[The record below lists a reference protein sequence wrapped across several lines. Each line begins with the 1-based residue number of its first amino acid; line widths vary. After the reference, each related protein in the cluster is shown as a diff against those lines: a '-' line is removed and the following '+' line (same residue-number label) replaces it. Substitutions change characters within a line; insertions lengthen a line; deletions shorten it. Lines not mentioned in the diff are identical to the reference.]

1 MSAHVRWGPPCFGAK
16 LLVWSG
22 TAKLG
27 CPLTKLP
34 PDGFLACKSK
44 KTRRTAGGFPSKR
57 GIGDVLGSTLVS
69 VSLLRCGS
77 SGFDRVP
84 ETLLPLQWSPW
95 PYLA

>member
-1 MSAHVRWGPPCFGAK
+1 MEHGLGSCRRDRSLTVAA
-16 LLVWSG
+16 LLRLDKRIDVKYRRP
-22 TAKLG
+22 T
-27 CPLTKLP
+27 
-34 PDGFLACKSK
+34 GFLAVI
-44 KTRRTAGGFPSKR
+44 TRKPAGTAGGFPPKR
-57 GIGDVLGSTLVS
+57 GIGDVLESTLVS